1 MVDSTPPCP
10 EASIPEHAVSRRDNW
25 LHDEWLQ
32 QLGAEFEKGYW
43 FNLLQFVAE
52 ERRTGEVYPPP
63 SKTFAAFSKSPFECV
78 KVVLLGQDPYH
89 GPGQAHGLAFSV
101 QKGVRTPPSLRK
113 IHKELKRDL
122 EIEPPAHGNLD
133 GWADQ
138 GVLLLNTTLTV
149 RRGVAGSHQN
159 QGWEILTDEAIRAL
173 SRRPKRVV
181 FLLFGGPARAKRELI
196 DESVH
201 SVIETAHPQARLNAK
216 NLLVGSGA
224 FSRANADLAE
234 TDRIDWSR
242 FEATS

>member
-1 MVDSTPPCP
+1 MADSTPPSP
-10 EASIPEHAVSRRDNW
+10 ETNVSEQSGSRQDNW

-32 QLGAEFEKGYW
+32 QLGDEFKKGYW

-52 ERRTGEVYPPP
+52 ERRTGEVYPPTLE
-63 SKTFAAFSKSPFECV
+63 TFAAFSRSPFECV

-89 GPGQAHGLAFSV
+89 GHGQAHGLAFSV

-122 EIEPPAHGNLD
+122 EIEPPAHGNLE
-133 GWADQ
+133 GWAQQ

-149 RRGVAGSHQN
+149 RRGAAGSHHN
-159 QGWEILTDEAIRAL
+159 RGWESLTDEAIRAL
-173 SRRPKRVV
+173 NHRPTRVV
-181 FLLFGGPARAKRELI
+181 FLLFGVPARAKRELI

-216 NLLVGSGA
+216 IPLVGSGA